1 MREAVTVSQLNRY
14 IHDMFST
21 DKVLNSVIVKGEVSN
36 FKESRGNYYFS
47 LKDENSSIQC
57 IIFAN
62 YGRQNVDL
70 SSVSD
75 GIKITVYG
83 KAAIYEKGGTYAIYV
98 NKIEN
103 SGLGEYYI
111 RLEEL
116 KKKLYEKGMFDESYK
131 KDIPKYAINIG
142 VVTAE
147 HGAAIRDIFKTIKDK
162 NPYANVILYPA
173 VVQGDE
179 AYKTI
184 VEGIMEL
191 DKMNL
196 DVIIIGRGGGS
207 IEDLYCFNDERV
219 AYAIFNASTPIISA
233 VGHEI
238 NDSISDL
245 VADVRVATPT
255 AAGEMATF
263 SYSDFEEDLDNYRL
277 TLDRELEDKLD
288 YIKDKL
294 ENSKRQL
301 QLLAPRA
308 RLDRYKD
315 NLKHLKEKL
324 DNVIDNKTVEVKNKI
339 EKYIEMLKNRDV
351 LDKLSKGLAYVT
363 DDKGKKLKSVKG
375 VKKDSI
381 LLSRLKDGTIKS
393 KVIDI
398 KAISLKGNSKI

>member
-83 KAAIYEKGGTYAIYV
+83 KAAI
-98 NKIEN
+98 
-103 SGLGEYYI
+103 
-111 RLEEL
+111 
-116 KKKLYEKGMFDESYK
+116 YEKGMFDESYK